1 MHFVARHLLKPA
13 MAPRLRP
20 WLLLLLVCASGAA
33 SRGAPIPIKV
43 VVVTTFEEDTGPQAS
58 GISPGEGRA
67 WIQGLHLDQVLPLP
81 GGFHPVRLN
90 GDGVLELMT
99 GMATARAAASTM
111 ALGLDPRFDLTH
123 AYWLLAGI
131 AGVDPQRASLASAA
145 WAEWVVDGDITSF
158 VDPREIPAGWPD
170 GRIPWDKESPFDAPG
185 PDIGQVYHLNPQLVH
200 WAFEL
205 TRQVPIPD
213 SEGMRRYRARFTG
226 FPAAQRPPFVLIGD
240 NLASATYWQ
249 GTLAARA
256 ARRWVA
262 LYTGN
267 RGTFTTTSCE
277 DAGFMQALTFLG
289 RAGRADLQRV
299 MILRTVSDYCA
310 PPPGMTSVESLQYG
324 PGKAYLAMR
333 ESFRSAY
340 LVGSVVVRELV
351 GHWHRYR
358 DAAP

>member
-1 MHFVARHLLKPA
+1 MHFLARPMLKPA
-13 MAPRLRP
+13 MVLKLRACLVLS
-20 WLLLLLVCASGAA
+20 LLAALGIA
-33 SRGAPIPIKV
+33 SRGAPLPIKV
-43 VVVTTFEEDTGPQAS
+43 VVVTTFEEETGPQAS
-58 GISPGEGRA
+58 GVSPGEGRA
-67 WIQGLHLDQVLPLP
+67 WIRGLHLDHVVPLP
-81 GGFHPVRLN
+81 AGFHPVRL
-90 GDGVLELMT
+90 DDHGVLEIMT
-99 GMATARAAASTM
+99 GMATARATASIM
-111 ALGLDPRFDLTH
+111 ALGLDPRFDLSR

-158 VDPREIPAGWPD
+158 VDPREIPANWPD
-170 GRIPWDKESPFDAPG
+170 GRIPWDAASPFDPPG
-185 PDIGQVYHLNPQLVH
+185 ADIGQLYHLNPRLVH

-205 TRQVPIPD
+205 TRHTPIPD

-226 FPAAQRPPFVLIGD
+226 FPAAQRPPFVLMGD

-249 GTLAARA
+249 GTLAAQA

-262 LYTGN
+262 LYTRN
-267 RGTFTTTSCE
+267 QGTFTTTSCE

-289 RAGRADLQRV
+289 RAGRVDLQRV

-310 PPPGMTSVESLQYG
+310 PPPGMSSVESLQYG

-333 ESFRSAY
+333 ESFQSAY
-340 LVGSVVVRELV
+340 LVGSVVVRELAD
-351 GHWHRYR
+351 HWDRYR